1 MEAAATASALVG
13 LIAFS
18 GDVLCAGYGYIH
30 KVAKAPAEMRMLLSE
45 VASLNMLLSR
55 LQMFSEES
63 QDSLLSSAL
72 KHLDEVG
79 VFRDCA
85 KLISS
90 VQECINKCR
99 EVNGQEIR
107 NVGRMLLWPFKEK
120 ETKNT
125 IKQLERLRDTLST
138 ALAVDSA

>member
-30 KVAKAPAEMRMLLSE
+30 KVAKAPAEVRMLLSE
-45 VASLNMLLSR
+45 VASINMLLSR
-55 LQMFSEES
+55 LQLFAEES
-63 QDSLLSSAL
+63 KDSLCSSAL
-72 KHLDEVG
+72 KSLEELG

-85 KLISS
+85 KLINS
-90 VQECINKCR
+90 VQESIDKCR

-120 ETKNT
+120 ETKDT
-125 IKQLERLRDTLST
+125 IRQLERLRDTLST
-138 ALAVDSA
+138 ALTVDSA